1 MHRLFEF
8 KRGVSPLIATILLIA
23 FAVALGSVILQWV
36 GTFPFEDK
44 CRNVQISLKQEDG
57 AGLCYGG
64 FGQNSY
70 LNFAVRNTGSV
81 EVDGLAIWVEGES
94 STKLLDFDNIQLP
107 KGSLYEKTDKEG
119 AYDASALGKIRKAH
133 FIPKIKTEQSRE
145 ICPRN
150 AVKIEDAKACE

>member
-1 MHRLFEF
+1 MHRLYEF

-23 FAVALGSVILQWV
+23 FAVALGSVILQWL

-64 FGQNSY
+64 VGQNSY
-70 LNFAVRNTGSV
+70 LNFGVRNTGSID
-81 EVDGLAIWVEGES
+81 VDGFSIWVEGES
-94 STKLLDFDNIQLP
+94 STKLLDFENIKVL
-107 KGSLYEKTDKEG
+107 KGSLYEKTDKVG
-119 AYDASALGKIRKAH
+119 AFDSSALGKIRKAH
-133 FIPKIKTEQSRE
+133 YIPKIKTEQARE

-150 AVKIEDAKACE
+150 AVKIEDIKACD